1 MKSFR
6 SNQRG
11 ISLIEMMVGIAI
23 GIVCVLI
30 ILQLLSAWEARKRT
44 TTSGNDAQISG
55 TLAGFTLDR
64 DLRLAGYGFGVATSD
79 VMGCNVVANRSGT
92 DVSFPLRPVEI
103 IKGTGDAP
111 DEIHVLYGNSPYFV
125 ATQPL
130 VGSAAESKTLKSRDG
145 FQLGDRVVVTGNTPM
160 KCQLVEIT
168 AQALA
173 DTVTLEHQSG
183 ATYTTLAGVAKTAT
197 LNPAGGTGTL
207 FTTGRVFDL
216 GPAPVESIWTVDT
229 AKHSLMR
236 YNRLIELP
244 TDAVEVASDVVT
256 LKAQYGID
264 TSANGEI
271 ESTEW
276 VDTTTAATDW
286 TQVRAVRFGLLV
298 RSRQYERPNTTT
310 GTPIPVS
317 TVAPTWGNGQSFVMK
332 NVDNSADA
340 GSSATAVNGAGA
352 DNNWRNYR
360 YRVYEAVVPL
370 RNMIWGTAP

>member
-23 GIVCVLI
+23 GLVCVLI

-92 DVSFPLRPVEI
+92 DISFPLRPVEI
-103 IKGTGDAP
+103 VKTVGKP
-111 DEIHVLYGNSPYFV
+111 DEVHVLYGNSPYFV
-125 ATQPL
+125 ATQPML
-130 VGSAAESKTLKSRDG
+130 ASAAEAKTLKSRDG
-145 FQLGDRVVVTGNTPM
+145 FQLGDRVVVTGNSPM
-160 KCQLVEIT
+160 ICQLVEIT

-173 DTVTLEHQSG
+173 DTVTLEHKSG
-183 ATYTTLAGVAKTAT
+183 ATYMPLSGIAKTAT
-197 LNPAGGTGTL
+197 LNPAGGTGTT

-216 GPAPVESIWTVDT
+216 GPAPVQSIWTVDT
-229 AKHSLMR
+229 AKGSLMR
-236 YNRLIELP
+236 YNRLTDLP
-244 TDAVEVASDVVT
+244 TAAVEVASDVVT

-264 TSANGEI
+264 ISGNGEI

-276 VDTTTAATDW
+276 VDSTTASTNW
-286 TQVRAVRFGLLV
+286 TQVLAVRFGLLV
-298 RSRQYERPNTTT
+298 RSRQYERPNTAT
-310 GTPIPVS
+310 GTPVPV
-317 TVAPTWGNGQSFVMK
+317 TTDAPTWGNGQAFDMM

-340 GSSATAVNGAGA
+340 GSSPTAVNGAGA

-360 YRVYEAVVPL
+360 YRVYESVVPL